1 MSAHSSSKAIYSALA
16 ANTGIAI
23 SKFVVAVITTSSTM
37 MAEAVHSSADCFNQ
51 VLLLIGKKRSAKE
64 ADENHSFGYGKENF
78 FWSVIVAVVLFALG
92 SVFSIVEGIHKTMHP
107 EAVKNAIW
115 IFGLLIVAAGLE
127 AGAFW
132 TALKEFRKT
141 NKGTFLKALQR
152 STDTDLIVILIED
165 SGAMLGLSIA
175 FVFTAMAVFINPI
188 FDGIGSVV
196 VGTLLGYMS
205 YFLANELR
213 KLIIGENISREIR
226 NHIKSMI
233 KEWDVVD
240 HINNIRAMYVGNN
253 KFLLNLSIDVNDDT
267 RAGDIESIIFDM
279 KNYIRK
285 EYPDAEYINIEIAK
299 AQEA

>member
-1 MSAHSSSKAIYSALA
+1 MSGSTKAIYAALA

-23 SKFVVAVITTSSTM
+23 SKFVVAVVTTSSTM

-51 VLLLIGKKRSAKE
+51 VLLLIGKKRSEKE

-92 SVFSIVEGIHKTMHP
+92 SAFSIFEGIHKIMHP
-107 EAVKNAIW
+107 EEVKNAIW
-115 IFGLLIVAAGLE
+115 IFILLVVAAALE

-132 TALKEFRKT
+132 TAFKQFRET

-165 SGAMLGLSIA
+165 SGAMMGLSIA
-175 FVFTAMAVFINPI
+175 FIFTLLAVFVNPI
-188 FDGIGSVV
+188 FDGVGSVV
-196 VGTLLGYMS
+196 VGSLLGYMS

-226 NHIKSMI
+226 NHIKSML
-233 KEWDVVD
+233 KEWESVE
-240 HINNIRAMYVGNN
+240 HINNIRAIYVGNN
-253 KFLLNLSIDVNDDT
+253 KFLLNLSLDIDSEVST
-267 RAGDIESIIFDM
+267 GDM
-279 KNYIRK
+279 KSIVFAMKTYIRE
-285 EYPDAEYINIEIAK
+285 EYPGAEYINIEVANS
-299 AQEA
+299 QEA